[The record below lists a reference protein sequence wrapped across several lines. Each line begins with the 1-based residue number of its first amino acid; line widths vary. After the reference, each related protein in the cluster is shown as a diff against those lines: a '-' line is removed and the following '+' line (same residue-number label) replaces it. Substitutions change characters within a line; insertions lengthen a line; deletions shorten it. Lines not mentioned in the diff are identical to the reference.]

1 MNNIN
6 YILEYL
12 KYSKELT
19 INPFGLGKASCNNRC
34 KFCIISD
41 RMQDKDI
48 SLEYFK
54 QTTENTKKWL
64 IKYLDILPEDITIT
78 FFFVAGELFY
88 MGKEYFDLY
97 KRVSKE
103 LYDIVSKKY
112 SKIKFNIQSNILSS
126 NKEVINNLIGL
137 VQYINNLTPNTL
149 FTTSFDLYSRFNEFT
164 FNIWKENLIYM
175 QNILQKK
182 IMVEMI
188 LLQPSIEYY
197 LNNDDDLTKT
207 LDFILGNQDRFDM
220 SFEEFILNDLI
231 NVELYPKTEDLVAF
245 YRKIKNTF
253 PNHPVLFQ
261 YKTREK
267 GQINTIPRPE
277 CILIQFSDKP
287 FSNDMVYTDE
297 DLRIVNDNC
306 FSGILS
312 NLTKYPMKNIL
323 KFIPENN
330 EGLYCLSNNIEA
342 NKYFDKKCGF
352 CKYKP
357 FCRPKCFIQDLVKYK
372 PQECQI
378 KALFELFD
386 E

>member
-1 MNNIN
+1 MPLLIFS
-6 YILEYL
+6 LPDM
-12 KYSKELT
+12 S
-19 INPFGLGKASCNNRC
+19 
-34 KFCIISD
+34 ISD
-41 RMQDKDI
+41 TDMLMSPFMI
-48 SLEYFK
+48 VGSSLSFC
-54 QTTENTKKWL
+54 
-64 IKYLDILPEDITIT
+64 ITIT

-231 NVELYPKTEDLVAF
+231 NVEFDTPQKGVT
-245 YRKIKNTF
+245 
-253 PNHPVLFQ
+253 
-261 YKTREK
+261 K
-267 GQINTIPRPE
+267 GQSAVFYI
-277 CILIQFSDKP
+277 D
-287 FSNDMVYTDE
+287 D
-297 DLRIVNDNC
+297 IVLGG
-306 FSGILS
+306 GI
-312 NLTKYPMKNIL
+312 
-323 KFIPENN
+323 
-330 EGLYCLSNNIEA
+330 
-342 NKYFDKKCGF
+342 
-352 CKYKP
+352 
-357 FCRPKCFIQDLVKYK
+357 
-372 PQECQI
+372 I
-378 KALFELFD
+378 K
-386 E
+386 